1 MRANLICCVVFVL
14 IAIERGTGEGRA
26 EKRIRDAKPS
36 PQRLFFVQVNLID
49 MNQHNKT
56 CGGALISTRWVLT
69 AARCLREKLF
79 ANVIVKDFSKADATE
94 TVMQVERFIL
104 PGEYDTL
111 TYEEHANVLS
121 NYYNK
126 IDIALIKLGRSVE
139 GSWPMIMCD
148 NYTEWTNSQFRVA
161 GMGALDLEGTQIPRT
176 LHEAT
181 VTISAMPGSPG
192 YKRVFMDNQADC
204 HSDRNVIMIIR

>member
-1 MRANLICCVVFVL
+1 M
-14 IAIERGTGEGRA
+14 IAWLG
-26 EKRIRDAKPS
+26 
-36 PQRLFFVQVNLID
+36 
-49 MNQHNKT
+49 
-56 CGGALISTRWVLT
+56 STI
-69 AARCLREKLF
+69 
-79 ANVIVKDFSKADATE
+79 NVCFS
-94 TVMQVERFIL
+94 
-104 PGEYDTL
+104 DTL

>member
-69 AARCLREKLF
+69 AARCLREK
-79 ANVIVKDFSKADATE
+79 
-94 TVMQVERFIL
+94 
-104 PGEYDTL
+104 
-111 TYEEHANVLS
+111 
-121 NYYNK
+121 
-126 IDIALIKLGRSVE
+126 
-139 GSWPMIMCD
+139 C
-148 NYTEWTNSQFRVA
+148 
-161 GMGALDLEGTQIPRT
+161 
-176 LHEAT
+176 
-181 VTISAMPGSPG
+181 
-192 YKRVFMDNQADC
+192 
-204 HSDRNVIMIIR
+204 